1 MLKKLLLLF
10 LLFSSSA
17 IFANTLGEKTKA
29 AKQTNQLAQLS
40 QVVFDHNYIGGNLT
54 EHTLPE
60 AILRLYQLE
69 KIKFTGEM
77 IYTHKPLELAKIK
90 SPVKTV

>member
-1 MLKKLLLLF
+1 MLKKLLLLI

-17 IFANTLGEKTKA
+17 IFASTPGEKTKT
-29 AKQTNQLAQLS
+29 AKETNQLAQLS
-40 QVVFDHNYIGGNLT
+40 QVVFDNNLIEVNLT

-60 AILRLYQLE
+60 AILRLYELE

>member
-1 MLKKLLLLF
+1 MLKQLLLLF
-10 LLFSSSA
+10 AVFSSSV
-17 IFANTLGEKTKA
+17 IFASTPGEKT
-29 AKQTNQLAQLS
+29 QTLKEKDQLEELS
-40 QVVFDHNYIGGNLT
+40 QAVFENNLI
-54 EHTLPE
+54 EINLVNHTLPE

-77 IYTHKPLELAKIK
+77 IYPHKPLELAKIK